1 VGLFQFPATVE
12 PAADGHGVTIRAP
25 QRATVMF
32 VVIFGPILIGGG
44 VLNQIFHEPDL
55 PRLPVST
62 AAVGGVIL
70 VIVLG
75 VVLTILQRRR
85 FVRVGEQGLEV
96 SGGLRGVKLAWSD
109 ISKVSLQSGEDKLR
123 VELAGGEERTY
134 EVRFITASGN
144 EGVTQALRRALA
156 TYLPSDRIG
165 V

>member
-1 VGLFQFPATVE
+1 MGLFQFPATVE
-12 PAADGHGVTIRAP
+12 PAADGRGVTIRAP

-32 VVIFGPILIGGG
+32 VVIFGPILIAGG

-70 VIVLG
+70 AVLLG

-96 SGGLRGVKLAWSD
+96 SDGLRRVKLSWSD
-109 ISKVSLQSGEDKLR
+109 VSNVSLKPGDDKLH
-123 VELAGGEERTY
+123 VELANGDERTC
-134 EVRFITASGN
+134 EVRFITAGGN
-144 EGVTQALRRALA
+144 DDVTQALRRALA
-156 TYLPSDRIG
+156 AYLPSDRIG